1 MNSNKRNTYNTIFD
15 AIEPYSL
22 VTDLLKSLWAMVLG
36 ALTVAMLVM
45 MFFQSSSQ
53 QSYTSSTIFAVM
65 SKTGSGNSYNNV
77 SAASSMASD
86 FSSILQSDL
95 LRKKVCEDIG
105 VDSYE
110 ATITSTVID
119 ETNLLNLSVT
129 SSSPQLTYQIIQS
142 IIKNYSSVTQYVSNN
157 AVMEVLQAPNIP
169 AGGNNTTNYKGRAK
183 RAFGITFVVLLA
195 VFAILSVRH
204 DTIKSESDM
213 YAKVDA
219 DFLGSIEHVPTPL
232 TWKNVF
238 RHRKSGVLVNDV
250 SASFGYTENYKKIAA
265 SLVKKSEKYGEA
277 KVILVVSVAEHE
289 GKSTVAANL
298 ALTLQ
303 QQGYSTIL
311 VDGDLRRPSQQT
323 LFHKK
328 VKTSIPDM
336 LKLGEEISLETDRS
350 TGLRLL
356 LSDPEGYVN
365 STDIVSS
372 HAFKRMIEALKNVAD
387 YVVIDSPP
395 LALMAD
401 AEAMA
406 SVSDMSVLV
415 VQYNRVLAGDINDA
429 IDSLKGYHCHMAGC
443 ILNGLHTIS
452 GPVSG
457 VYGGYGTYG
466 NYGHYGAYGRY
477 GKYGRNGTKSNDMAE
492 VKHE

>member
-1 MNSNKRNTYNTIFD
+1 MSSNKRNTDTTIFD

-36 ALTVAMLVM
+36 ALAAAMLVM

-53 QSYTSSTIFAVM
+53 QTYTSSAIFAVM

-77 SAASSMASD
+77 TAASSMASD

-95 LRKKVCEDIG
+95 LKKKVCEDIG

-110 ATITSTVID
+110 ATTSATVID
-119 ETNLLNLSVT
+119 ETNLLTLSVT
-129 SSSPQLTYQIIQS
+129 SSSPQLTYKIIQS

-183 RAFGITFVVLLA
+183 QAFGMTFLVLLA
-195 VFAILSVRH
+195 VFAVLSVRH
-204 DTIKSESDM
+204 DTIKSEKDM
-213 YAKVDA
+213 YAKVDG
-219 DFLGSIEHVPTPL
+219 DFLGSIEHASAPL
-232 TWKNVF
+232 TWKNLF

-265 SLVKKSEKYGEA
+265 SLVEKAEKYGGA
-277 KVILVVSVAEHE
+277 KLILVASVAEHE

-303 QQGYSTIL
+303 QQGHSTIL
-311 VDGDLRRPSQQT
+311 VDGDLRRPSQQA

-328 VKTSIPDM
+328 VKVSMPDM
-336 LKLGEEISLETDRS
+336 LKRGADITLETDKS

-356 LSDPEGYVN
+356 LSNPKGYAN

-372 HAFKRMIEALKNVAD
+372 HAFKRMIEALKNAAD

-429 IDSLKGYHCHMAGC
+429 IDSLKGYRCHMAGC
-443 ILNGLHTIS
+443 ILNDLHSFS
-452 GPVSG
+452 GVVSG
-457 VYGGYGTYG
+457 GYGGYGTYG
-466 NYGHYGAYGRY
+466 GYGRYGAYGRY
-477 GKYGRNGTKSNDMAE
+477 GKYGHYGTKSSSAE

>member
-1 MNSNKRNTYNTIFD
+1 MSSNKRNTDTTIFD

-36 ALTVAMLVM
+36 ALAAAMLVM

-53 QSYTSSTIFAVM
+53 QSYTSSAIFAVM

-95 LRKKVCEDIG
+95 LKKKVCEDIG

-110 ATITSTVID
+110 ATTSATVID
-119 ETNLLNLSVT
+119 ETNLLTLSVT
-129 SSSPQLTYQIIQS
+129 SSSPQLTYKIIQS

-183 RAFGITFVVLLA
+183 QAFGMTFLVLLA
-195 VFAILSVRH
+195 VFAVLSVRH
-204 DTIKSESDM
+204 DTIKSEKDM
-213 YAKVDA
+213 YAKVDG
-219 DFLGSIEHVPTPL
+219 DFLGSIEHASTPL
-232 TWKNVF
+232 TWKNLLG
-238 RHRKSGVLVNDV
+238 HRKSGVLVNDV

-265 SLVKKSEKYGEA
+265 SLVEKAEKYGGA
-277 KVILVVSVAEHE
+277 KVILVASVAEHE

-303 QQGYSTIL
+303 QQGHSTIL
-311 VDGDLRRPSQQT
+311 VDGDLRRPSQQA

-328 VKTSIPDM
+328 VKVSMPDM
-336 LKLGEEISLETDRS
+336 LKRGADITLETDKS

-356 LSDPEGYVN
+356 LSNPKGYAN

-372 HAFKRMIEALKNVAD
+372 HAFKRMIEALKNAAD

-429 IDSLKGYHCHMAGC
+429 IDSLKGYRCHMAGC
-443 ILNGLHTIS
+443 ILNDLHSFS
-452 GPVSG
+452 GVVSG
-457 VYGGYGTYG
+457 GYGGYGTYG
-466 NYGHYGAYGRY
+466 GYGRYGAYGRY
-477 GKYGRNGTKSNDMAE
+477 GKYGHYGTKSSSAE

>member
-1 MNSNKRNTYNTIFD
+1 MSSNKRNTDTTIFD

-36 ALTVAMLVM
+36 ALAAAMLVM

-53 QSYTSSTIFAVM
+53 QTYTSSAIFAVM

-77 SAASSMASD
+77 TAASSMASD

-95 LRKKVCEDIG
+95 LKKKVCEDIG

-110 ATITSTVID
+110 ATTSATVID
-119 ETNLLNLSVT
+119 ETNLLTLSVT
-129 SSSPQLTYQIIQS
+129 SSSPQLTYKIIQS

-183 RAFGITFVVLLA
+183 QAFGMTFLVLLA
-195 VFAILSVRH
+195 VFAVLSVRH
-204 DTIKSESDM
+204 DTIKSEKDM
-213 YAKVDA
+213 YAKVDG
-219 DFLGSIEHVPTPL
+219 DFLGSIEHASTPL
-232 TWKNVF
+232 TWKNLF

-265 SLVKKSEKYGEA
+265 SLVEKAEKYGGA
-277 KVILVVSVAEHE
+277 KVILVASVAEHE

-303 QQGYSTIL
+303 QQGHSTIL
-311 VDGDLRRPSQQT
+311 VDGDLRRPSQQA

-328 VKTSIPDM
+328 VKVSMPDM
-336 LKLGEEISLETDRS
+336 MKRGADITLETDKS

-356 LSDPEGYVN
+356 LSNPKGYAN

-372 HAFKRMIEALKNVAD
+372 HAFKRMIEALKNAAD

-429 IDSLKGYHCHMAGC
+429 IDSLKGYRCHMAGC
-443 ILNGLHTIS
+443 ILNDLHSFS
-452 GPVSG
+452 GVVSG
-457 VYGGYGTYG
+457 GYGGYGTYG
-466 NYGHYGAYGRY
+466 GYGRYGAYGRY
-477 GKYGRNGTKSNDMAE
+477 GKYGHYGTKSSSAE

>member
-1 MNSNKRNTYNTIFD
+1 
-15 AIEPYSL
+15 
-22 VTDLLKSLWAMVLG
+22 
-36 ALTVAMLVM
+36 
-45 MFFQSSSQ
+45 
-53 QSYTSSTIFAVM
+53 
-65 SKTGSGNSYNNV
+65 
-77 SAASSMASD
+77 
-86 FSSILQSDL
+86 
-95 LRKKVCEDIG
+95 
-105 VDSYE
+105 
-110 ATITSTVID
+110 
-119 ETNLLNLSVT
+119 
-129 SSSPQLTYQIIQS
+129 
-142 IIKNYSSVTQYVSNN
+142 
-157 AVMEVLQAPNIP
+157 
-169 AGGNNTTNYKGRAK
+169 
-183 RAFGITFVVLLA
+183 
-195 VFAILSVRH
+195 
-204 DTIKSESDM
+204 
-213 YAKVDA
+213 
-219 DFLGSIEHVPTPL
+219 
-232 TWKNVF
+232 
-238 RHRKSGVLVNDV
+238 
-250 SASFGYTENYKKIAA
+250 
-265 SLVKKSEKYGEA
+265 
-277 KVILVVSVAEHE
+277 
-289 GKSTVAANL
+289 
-298 ALTLQ
+298 
-303 QQGYSTIL
+303 
-311 VDGDLRRPSQQT
+311 
-323 LFHKK
+323 
-328 VKTSIPDM
+328 M

-443 ILNGLHTIS
+443 ILNGLHTIP

-477 GKYGRNGTKSNDMAE
+477 GKYGRNGTKSNNKAE